1 MELFANLAQGAS
13 VALTWSALMYCFLGV
28 FLGMVVGVLPGVG
41 PLPAI
46 AMLLPITFYIPQTEA
61 IIMLA
66 GIYYGGQYG
75 GSTASILLNL
85 PGTPAAAVTALEG
98 YPMAQQGRAG
108 IALFLTAIASFV
120 GGIFG
125 IVLVGGFAPVL
136 ASFALEFGAAE
147 YFSLLLLALIGAA
160 AIGGGTFLRSLFMV
174 VLGLFLGIVGQ
185 DVNSGQ
191 FRYTLDIPYL
201 ADGLNIV
208 SVAMGLFGVS
218 EVIATAHRHRNTQKE
233 SFGFRSMLPSRED
246 IRRSW
251 PSTGRGSVLG
261 AACGVLPGAG
271 AAMASFLAY
280 ALERRLTKTPERF
293 GKGAVEGLTAPESAN
308 NAASQAAFIPTLTLG
323 VPGDA
328 VMAVMLGALMIHG
341 IDPGPGLI
349 TDHPDLFWGLVVSFL
364 IGNLML
370 LVLNIPLIGLWT
382 RLLQIPY
389 SVLYPAILT
398 LICIGVYSINSAT
411 FDIFVVM
418 IFGLIGYGLLRL
430 GFPPAPLILGF
441 ILSPMLEENFRRALL
456 LSRGDWSVFA
466 TSPISG
472 VFLALSLGILILA
485 VVMASRNAIKL
496 RRADRA

>member
-1 MELFANLAQGAS
+1 MELFSNLAQGAS

-98 YPMAQQGRAG
+98 YPMAQQGRGG

-120 GGIFG
+120 GGIFAV
-125 IVLVGGFAPVL
+125 VLVGGFAPLL

-174 VLGLFLGIVGQ
+174 ALGLFLGIVGQ

-191 FRYTLDIPYL
+191 FRYTLGIPYM

-218 EVIATAHRHRNTQKE
+218 EVMATAHRRRSTQKE
-233 SFGFRSMLPSRED
+233 SFGFRSMLPSRDD
-246 IRRSW
+246 IRRSL
-251 PSTGRGSVLG
+251 PSTGRGSALG
-261 AACGVLPGAG
+261 AGCGVLPGAG
-271 AAMASFLAY
+271 AAMAAFLAY

-293 GKGAVEGLTAPESAN
+293 GKGAVEGLAAPESAN
-308 NAASQAAFIPTLTLG
+308 NAAAQAAFIPSLTLG

-349 TDHPDLFWGLVVSFL
+349 ADHPDLFWGLVVSFL
-364 IGNLML
+364 IGNAML

-398 LICIGVYSINSAT
+398 LICIGVYSINSAM

-456 LSRGDWSVFA
+456 LSRGDWSVFV

-472 VFLALSLGILILA
+472 AFLALSMGILVLA
-485 VVMASRNAIKL
+485 VAMAFRTAMKS